1 MINRVRELPLTKI
14 NDLIEWDYCGSSYSL
29 YVKHFV
35 DDEGHKGA
43 TMIFE
48 DLTHDK
54 VTEMIIP
61 TRKFSAFLQA
71 VNGSDGQYR
80 GLF

>member
-1 MINRVRELPLTKI
+1 MSKI
-14 NDLIEWDYCGSSYSL
+14 NDLIEWDYCGSSFSL

-48 DLTHDK
+48 DLTRGK
-54 VTEMIIP
+54 VTEMTIP
-61 TRKFSAFLQA
+61 ARKFAAFLQTI
-71 VNGSDGQYR
+71 NDGEGQYR

>member
-1 MINRVRELPLTKI
+1 MRELPLTKI

-61 TRKFSAFLQA
+61 ARKFSAFLQA
-71 VNGSDGQYR
+71 VNGGEGQYR

>member
-1 MINRVRELPLTKI
+1 VPKL

-35 DDEGHKGA
+35 DDDGRKGV

-48 DLTHDK
+48 DLTREK
-54 VTEMIIP
+54 VTEVTIP
-61 TRKFSAFLQA
+61 ARKFGAFLKCI
-71 VNGSDGQYR
+71 NGVEGQYR